1 MGSPC
6 LPPSSVVSAI
16 VLLMKCIF
24 DMVGEVM
31 KGSARKALV
40 LVRAQGLPSKLQV
53 VPARYLPAYA
63 SEFPRPIP

>member
-1 MGSPC
+1 ME
-6 LPPSSVVSAI
+6 
-16 VLLMKCIF
+16 CIF

-63 SEFPRPIP
+63 NEFPRPIP